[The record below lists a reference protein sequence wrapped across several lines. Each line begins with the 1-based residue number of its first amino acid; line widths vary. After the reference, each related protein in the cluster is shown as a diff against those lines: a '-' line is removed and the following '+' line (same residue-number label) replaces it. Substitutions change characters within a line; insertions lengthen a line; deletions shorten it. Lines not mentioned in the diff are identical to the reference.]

1 MTLDE
6 RLKLAAQQRD
16 ELAAAV
22 QRISGRLEAANK
34 ALALVE
40 QECRDKGYDP
50 DTLDDT
56 LRATQAKYEQAVTAL
71 EKQVAEARAA
81 LQPFTENPK

>member
-6 RLKLAAQQRD
+6 RLKVAVQQRD

-50 DTLDDT
+50 ETLDDT
-56 LRATQAKYEQAVTAL
+56 LRTTQAKYEQAVATL
-71 EKQVAEARAA
+71 ETQVADARTA
-81 LQPFTENPK
+81 LQPFMDNDK

>member
-1 MTLDE
+1 MTIDE
-6 RLKLAAQQRD
+6 RLKVAVQQRD

-22 QRISGRLEAANK
+22 QRITGRLEAANK
-34 ALALVE
+34 ALAIVE

-56 LRATQAKYEQAVTAL
+56 LRTTQAKYEQAVTAL
-71 EKQVAEARAA
+71 EKQVADARTA
-81 LQPFTENPK
+81 LQPFMENDK

>member
-6 RLKLAAQQRD
+6 RLKVAVQQRD

-22 QRISGRLEAANK
+22 QRITGRLEAASK

-50 DTLDDT
+50 DTIDDT

-71 EKQVAEARAA
+71 EKQVSDARTA
-81 LQPFTENPK
+81 LQPFMETDK

>member
-1 MTLDE
+1 MTIDE
-6 RLKLAAQQRD
+6 RLKVAVQQRD

-22 QRISGRLEAANK
+22 QRITGRLEAANK

-56 LRATQAKYEQAVTAL
+56 LRTTQAKYEQAVAAL
-71 EKQVAEARAA
+71 EKQVADARTA
-81 LQPFTENPK
+81 LQPFMENDK

>member
-6 RLKLAAQQRD
+6 RLKTAVQQRD
-16 ELAAAV
+16 NLAAAV

-34 ALALVE
+34 ALAVVE

-50 DTLDDT
+50 DTLEDT
-56 LRATQAKYEQAVTAL
+56 LRSTQAKYEQAVATL
-71 EKQVAEARAA
+71 EQQVADARTA
-81 LQPFTENPK
+81 LQPFVETK

>member
-6 RLKLAAQQRD
+6 RLKTAVQQRD
-16 ELAAAV
+16 NLAAAV

-34 ALALVE
+34 ALAVVE

-50 DTLDDT
+50 DTLEDT
-56 LRATQAKYEQAVTAL
+56 LRSTQAKYEQAVATL
-71 EKQVAEARAA
+71 EQQVADARTA
-81 LQPFTENPK
+81 LQPFMETK

>member
-6 RLKLAAQQRD
+6 RLKVAVQQRD

-56 LRATQAKYEQAVTAL
+56 LRSTQVKYEQAVLAL
-71 EKQVAEARAA
+71 ENQVNEARTA
-81 LQPFTENPK
+81 LQPFMENPK

>member
-1 MTLDE
+1 MTIDE
-6 RLKLAAQQRD
+6 RLKVAVQQRD

-22 QRISGRLEAANK
+22 QRITGRLEAANK
-34 ALALVE
+34 ALTIVE

-56 LRATQAKYEQAVTAL
+56 LRTTQAKYEQAVTAL
-71 EKQVAEARAA
+71 EKQVADARTA
-81 LQPFTENPK
+81 LQPFMENDK

>member
-1 MTLDE
+1 MSIDD
-6 RLKLAAQQRD
+6 RLKAAVQQRD
-16 ELAAAV
+16 QLAAAV

-50 DTLDDT
+50 DTLEET
-56 LRATQAKYEQAVTAL
+56 LRATQVKYEQAVSTL
-71 EKQVAEARAA
+71 EQQVADARTA
-81 LQPFTENPK
+81 LQPFMENDK

>member
-1 MTLDE
+1 MTLDD
-6 RLKLAAQQRD
+6 RLKVAIQQRD

-22 QRISGRLEAANK
+22 QRISGRLDAART
-34 ALALVE
+34 ALATVE

-56 LRATQAKYEQAVTAL
+56 LRSTQAKYEQAVILL
-71 EKQVAEARAA
+71 EKQVSEARTS
-81 LQPFTENPK
+81 LQPFMENDK

>member
-6 RLKLAAQQRD
+6 RLKVAVQQRD

-56 LRATQAKYEQAVTAL
+56 LRSTQVKYEQAVLAL
-71 EKQVAEARAA
+71 ENQVNEARTA
-81 LQPFTENPK
+81 LQPFMENSK

>member
-6 RLKLAAQQRD
+6 RLKTAVQQRD
-16 ELAAAV
+16 NLAAAV

-34 ALALVE
+34 ALAVVE

-50 DTLDDT
+50 DTLEDT
-56 LRATQAKYEQAVTAL
+56 LQSTQAKYEQAVATL
-71 EKQVAEARAA
+71 EQQVAEARTA
-81 LQPFTENPK
+81 LQPFMETK

>member
-6 RLKLAAQQRD
+6 RLKAAVQQRD
-16 ELAAAV
+16 ELSAAV
-22 QRISGRLEAANK
+22 QRITGRLEAASK

-56 LRATQAKYEQAVTAL
+56 LRVAQSKYEQAVSNLERQVGDAL
-71 EKQVAEARAA
+71 TA
-81 LQPFTENPK
+81 LQPFMETTK

>member
-6 RLKLAAQQRD
+6 RLKVAVQQRD

-50 DTLDDT
+50 ETLDDT
-56 LRATQAKYEQAVTAL
+56 LRTTQAKYEQAVAAL
-71 EKQVAEARAA
+71 ETQVADARTA
-81 LQPFTENPK
+81 LQPFMDNDK

>member
-6 RLKLAAQQRD
+6 RLKVAVQQRD

-22 QRISGRLEAANK
+22 QRITGRLEAARK

-50 DTLDDT
+50 DTLEGT
-56 LRATQAKYEQAVTAL
+56 LRNTRVKYEQAVTTL
-71 EKQVAEARAA
+71 ENQVAEARTA
-81 LQPFTENPK
+81 LQPFMENDK

>member
-6 RLKLAAQQRD
+6 RLKTAVQQRD
-16 ELAAAV
+16 NLAAAV

-34 ALALVE
+34 ALAVVE

-50 DTLDDT
+50 DTLEDT
-56 LRATQAKYEQAVTAL
+56 LRSTQAKYEQAVTTL
-71 EKQVAEARAA
+71 EQQVAEARTA
-81 LQPFTENPK
+81 LQPFMETK

>member
-6 RLKLAAQQRD
+6 RLKVAVQQRD

-34 ALALVE
+34 ALTLVE

-50 DTLDDT
+50 DTLETT
-56 LRATQAKYEQAVTAL
+56 LRATQVKYEQAVSTL
-71 EKQVAEARAA
+71 EKQVADARTA
-81 LQPFTENPK
+81 LQPFMENDK

>member
-6 RLKLAAQQRD
+6 RLKVAVQKRD

-34 ALALVE
+34 ALTLVE

-56 LRATQAKYEQAVTAL
+56 LRTAQAKYEQAVANL
-71 EKQVAEARAA
+71 EKQVSDALTA
-81 LQPFTENPK
+81 LQPFMETTK

>member
-6 RLKLAAQQRD
+6 RLKVAVQQRD
-16 ELAAAV
+16 ELASAV

-50 DTLDDT
+50 ETLDDT
-56 LRATQAKYEQAVTAL
+56 LRTTQAKYEQAVATL
-71 EKQVAEARAA
+71 ETQVADARTA
-81 LQPFTENPK
+81 LQPFMDNDK